1 MKYLHIM
8 HYDIKFTESVIA
20 FYNRFFQKNHS
31 ICLLNNISKAEEY
44 NKKYDIEILNY
55 NIVPKNI
62 RLNIKFLNKIKKY
75 DFIVFHYLNIPTL
88 TQSLI
93 LFIIKQVMNKFIW
106 IEWGADLYNFRDEGN
121 TIKEY
126 IKNKI
131 NYLFRSKIP
140 NFIAIFPP
148 DIDVYKQTFKNSK
161 TKTFYAPYTGYPDGF
176 KDQFYDSTR
185 KLSDIINKKETLYI
199 QIGHNAMPTLN
210 HIEVLNA
217 LKHFSNENI
226 KIILPLSYG
235 NKEYA
240 DKVENYAKQLFSDK
254 VICLRNFLSPDKYFD
269 IIDKV
274 SICIFNTQRQC
285 ALGNIHHMIFRNTK
299 LFMPQDSVMFRYFN
313 GRGVPIYSFDG
324 IEKMDF
330 KEFTSDVVIRNI
342 NNFNNYIEELTN
354 YERKVALWKN
364 IYDEIEKDCKK

>member
-1 MKYLHIM
+1 MKFVHCMILEE
-8 HYDIKFTESVIA
+8 KFTKNISS
-20 FYNRFFQKNHS
+20 FYDKYFNHGDHS
-31 ICLLNNISKAEEY
+31 IYYFSRKNDKSINFPFACIKYKIFKNYKY
-44 NKKYDIEILNY
+44 NVLDI
-55 NIVPKNI
+55 VKNI
-62 RLNIKFLNKIKKY
+62 NQLRNA
-75 DFIVFHYLNIPTL
+75 DFIVLH
-88 TQSLI
+88 SLFFNEFYKI
-93 LFIIKQVMNKFIW
+93 IFLLWPRIIKKLIW
-106 IEWGADLYNFRDEGN
+106 IEWGYDLYTLTKQNNFIRR
-121 TIKEY
+121 TMH
-126 IKNKI
+126 KI
-131 NYLFRSKIP
+131 FCKKIP
-140 NFIAIFPP
+140 YFIAIFPP

-161 TKTFYAPYTGYPDGF
+161 AKIFYAPYIGYPDGN
-176 KDQFYDSTR
+176 KGKSYDSTR

-330 KEFTSDVVIRNI
+330 KEFTSDVVIRDI

>member
-1 MKYLHIM
+1 MKFLHIM
-8 HYDIKFTESVIA
+8 YYDSKFTENIIR
-20 FYNRFFQKNHS
+20 FYNQFFFKKHQILVINTPLNKLEKLKKHS
-31 ICLLNNISKAEEY
+31 NIFLENVVPYSINDNLKVYSYFQHFDRVILHSLNLSTFLL
-44 NKKYDIEILNY
+44 ILLLL
-55 NIVPKNI
+55 
-62 RLNIKFLNKIKKY
+62 RNKIK
-75 DFIVFHYLNIPTL
+75 N
-88 TQSLI
+88 
-93 LFIIKQVMNKFIW
+93 FIW
-106 IEWGADLYNFRDEGN
+106 IEWGKDLYDWQDNQQNRIIGL
-121 TIKEY
+121 
-126 IKNKI
+126 IKNKV
-131 NYLFRSKIP
+131 NYLFRYKIP

-330 KEFTSDVVIRNI
+330 KEFTSDVVIRDI